1 MVVRSRGCRD
11 GARASNASEFIFRPC
26 GANYAAPLRHA
37 GSVMTGAQLR
47 HVAAAPMHWAGHVVS
62 NTHGILTVFDLVW
75 LRRTRGG
82 LIDITHPFAT
92 GLDPRTGRRVW
103 RENLLYRSRAAE
115 IPLEDDVAIV
125 ERVMDFM
132 RGRVEQCAARPGAP
146 HGVPSRMPPAVN
158 LLHGPVHFHAVSL
171 LFDDVPDAVQHFT
184 DVRFLRE
191 VKRCVREQRRELV
204 VILRDR
210 QYDRIALAGL
220 ACFFRTRLPF
230 WANPNGNKARI
241 QWGVPAPY
249 PNINVITGAWIADTR
264 ALVASHGSR
273 DVVRPPVG
281 PGLYFQ
287 NGPYTGGWRELL
299 FPERWLAR
307 YTTWRVESRG
317 EKGNLYFTDARE
329 LRAGFRYDP
338 AVPPTLAHRLV
349 KRARARLHAAGAFS
363 GEH

>member
-1 MVVRSRGCRD
+1 LEV
-11 GARASNASEFIFRPC
+11 ARAANAVGFLHGRGTSPASAHSRD
-26 GANYAAPLRHA
+26 AS
-37 GSVMTGAQLR
+37 SVMTRAQLEY
-47 HVAAAPMHWAGHVVS
+47 VAAAPMHWMAHVLS
-62 NTHGILTVFDLVW
+62 NTRGILTVFDLVW

-82 LIDITHPFAT
+82 IIDITHPFAT

-115 IPLEDDVAIV
+115 ILLEDDVAIV

-184 DVRFLRE
+184 DARFLHE
-191 VKRCVREQRRELV
+191 VKRCIREQRRELV

-210 QYDRIALAGL
+210 QYNRQALARL

-230 WANPNGNKARI
+230 WANPNGNKARV

-281 PGLYFQ
+281 PGRYFQ
-287 NGPYTGGWRELL
+287 DGPYAGGWRELL

-307 YTTWRVESRG
+307 FTTWRVESRG

-338 AVPPTLAHRLV
+338 AAPPTLAHRLL
-349 KRARARLHAAGAFS
+349 KRACARLRPAHGFS

>member
-1 MVVRSRGCRD
+1 
-11 GARASNASEFIFRPC
+11 
-26 GANYAAPLRHA
+26 
-37 GSVMTGAQLR
+37 
-47 HVAAAPMHWAGHVVS
+47 MHWAAHVLS
-62 NTHGILTVFDLVW
+62 NTRGILTVFDLVW
-75 LRRTRGG
+75 LRRTPGG
-82 LIDITHPFAT
+82 LLDITHPFAT
-92 GLDPRTGRRVW
+92 GIDPRTGRRVW
-103 RENLLYRSRAAE
+103 RDNLLYRSRAAA
-115 IPLEDDVAIV
+115 IALDDDVAIV

-146 HGVPSRMPPAVN
+146 HGVPSRMPPAIN

-184 DVRFLRE
+184 DARFLRE

-204 VILRDR
+204 VILRNR
-210 QYDRIALAGL
+210 QYDRDALAGL

-230 WANPNGNKARI
+230 WANPNGNKPRI

-264 ALVASHGSR
+264 ALVASPGSL

-281 PGLYFQ
+281 AGRYFQ
-287 NGPYTGGWRELL
+287 DGPYTGGWRELL

-307 YTTWRVESRG
+307 LTTRRVAARG
-317 EKGNLYFTDARE
+317 EKGNLYFTDNRE

-338 AVPPTLAHRLV
+338 AAPPTLGQRLL
-349 KRARARLHAAGAFS
+349 KRARTRLRRVHAFS
-363 GEH
+363 KEQRTCHAGRSRLTLSS